1 MKNWTKE
8 LNAVTLDGK
17 GPICFAF
24 VDTHQKTTNE
34 RQNDILALKHWQSQA
49 FIS

>member
-1 MKNWTKE
+1 ME
-8 LNAVTLDGK
+8 R

-34 RQNDILALKHWQSQA
+34 RQNDILALKDRQSQA
-49 FIS
+49 FVS